1 MAATFTKLPSG
12 VVKATIDGRIL
23 YLKPQMSNASIYDA
37 TRIRLELQTFAPKED
52 LFFILDTSE
61 VTLPAGPW
69 ASAEALC
76 DELNTNYFFST
87 AGGGA
92 PSSELVANS
101 LTLDPAAAPA
111 PTALQVALAQVDVG
125 RRMLGIVAGNQPPYP
140 LQPFMAT
147 SRVAIVQGVATSNSF
162 SLQGILGT
170 PITAGF
176 VPTPRAIAMTNA
188 LTRMRRTGLV
198 SLATAGSVGQF
209 RVSTAMTTTGDGAG
223 LGGFFFA
230 LRFAITDAAAVA
242 TARMFLGVREVVT
255 PTNVSPATLTNAI
268 GVGHDAGEST
278 LSLYHGDAS
287 AAAPIVLPAAFST
300 AAGIPYDLVL
310 YAPSKAANTCYYKVT
325 RIDTGDVA
333 AGVLTTGLPLA
344 TTVLAPWVYRTNNA
358 TALSVALDIMQLYTE
373 TDF

>member
-52 LFFILDTSE
+52 LFFLLDTSE

-69 ASAEALC
+69 ASPEALC
-76 DELNTNYFFST
+76 DELNTNYFFDT

-147 SRVAIVQGVATSNSF
+147 SRVAIVQGVAAANSF
-162 SLQGILGT
+162 SVQGLVGA
-170 PITAGF
+170 PTATGF
-176 VPTPRAIAMTNA
+176 TLTSRAIAITNA
-188 LTRMRRTGLV
+188 FTRMRRTGMV
-198 SLATAGSVGQF
+198 SAATAGTVGQF
-209 RVSTAMTTTGDGAG
+209 RVVAAAMTTGDGAG
-223 LGGFFFA
+223 LGGFFYC

-242 TARMFLGVREVVT
+242 TARMFLGVREGIV
-255 PTNVSPATLTNAI
+255 PSNVSPATLTNAI

-278 LSLYHGDAS
+278 LSLYYGGAS
-287 AAAPIVLPAAFST
+287 AAAPIVLPAAMST
-300 AAGIPYDLVL
+300 TPGIPYELIL
-310 YAPSKAANTCYYKVT
+310 HAPSRASSICFYRLT
-325 RIDTGDVA
+325 RIDTGAVA

-344 TTVLAPWVYRTNNA
+344 TTVLAPWGYRTNNA